1 MSNVAEKD
9 SIMDRL
15 GNLKNVEDIYR
26 QLSVRDDYT
35 IEERN
40 QIKEW
45 VKKAEQKNRDDNT
58 QAWKVWGIRLVKIT
72 RQE

>member
-1 MSNVAEKD
+1 MKRPIKLVMSNVAEKD

-35 IEERN
+35 IDKRVGEESRA
-40 QIKEW
+40 KE
-45 VKKAEQKNRDDNT
+45 
-58 QAWKVWGIRLVKIT
+58 
-72 RQE
+72 